1 MEVLHQ
7 VPSASLDAII
17 GAVRDAAERPL
28 DDPTMYLSPAEEA
41 RALEIKEAVEA
52 DHRLASLSDF
62 EYVHWALTTVGE
74 SMECVLDRVFR
85 MQCFCGEYKLS
96 DTLEEGIILF
106 FQHTK
111 AHPGH
116 MLAMEYLP
124 SSENYIAISDYAAF
138 YPGSIKTDEQFR
150 IFMGGNFYQL
160 QAQQPNF
167 RAIRNGVSLMV
178 ECQDSSFENL
188 DAGLQERYMVELFAT
203 YPQKLKEWF
212 WVNSAT
218 VANMT
223 CALWRRFLRP
233 NMKDKFIMGHQ
244 IPGLDS
250 RRLDTIYCVPTPEA
264 ANERMMLKALK
275 FLALRYQ
282 NQKKFR
288 LKKQDGVASSPTI

>member
-1 MEVLHQ
+1 MEALHQ
-7 VPSASLDAII
+7 VPAASLETII
-17 GAVRDAAERPL
+17 GAVRDAADRPL
-28 DDPTMYLSPAEEA
+28 DDPTMHLSPAEQA

-62 EYVHWALTTVGE
+62 ECVQWALTTVGE
-74 SMECVLDRVFR
+74 STESVLERVFR
-85 MQCFCGEYKLS
+85 MQCFRGEYKLS
-96 DTLEEGIILF
+96 DTLEEGIVLF

-111 AHPGH
+111 THPGH

-124 SSENYIAISDYAAF
+124 SSENYIAVSDYAAF
-138 YPGSIKTDEQFR
+138 YPASIKTDEQYR
-150 IFMGGNFYQL
+150 IFMGANFYQL

-188 DAGLQERYMVELFAT
+188 DVGLQERYMVELFAS

-233 NMKDKFIMGHQ
+233 NMKDKFFMGHQ
-244 IPGLDS
+244 IPGIEEQ
-250 RRLDTIYCVPTPEA
+250 RLDDIYCVPNPAES
-264 ANERMMLKALK
+264 NERMMLKALK

-288 LKKQDGVASSPTI
+288 LKQEGVAAGSAS